1 LGEGDGPS
9 GALSGIVVTIR
20 GVLER
25 LRALV
30 CGRRLDHELEDEIQ
44 AHLELAERDA
54 RARGLSPEQARREAR
69 QSFGGIEQ
77 MKEEHRDRRSF
88 RWIEAVLKDV
98 RYGLAALG
106 HTPGFTAVVVGVLA
120 LGIGANVAMFGVM
133 DAVMLKPLPFPQS
146 DRIVRVWEAPKPGI
160 TNAASATEFLS
171 WKRLAGVFEAMS
183 AEVPVSATL
192 ADHDGP
198 VRIPG
203 KAVTTEYFRVFGVR
217 AAFGRTFTAD
227 EERHGAGR
235 LIVLSH
241 GAWQNDFGGD
251 TDILR
256 HGVML
261 DGEPYQVIGVL
272 APGAFDRSETKFW
285 KLLAFAPDQ
294 LAPEIHWLT
303 VYGRLSSGVP
313 ASQANDRMQAIN
325 AALLPAKPVNDR
337 EGTVLVAPL
346 ARLLVG
352 IGLERSI
359 YVALGAVMLVLIIA
373 CANVMNLL
381 LARGALR
388 ERELA
393 VRAALGASRG
403 RLIAQ
408 LLTESVVLCLMGGV
422 GGIGAASS
430 MIRAAKPLLASS
442 LPFTADVT
450 LDVRVLAFA
459 ATVAFGVALLAGTL
473 PALRASFG
481 DLAGSLNRSVRGSSG
496 THARTRRAIVVA
508 EVALSMVLMCGAL
521 LLLRSL
527 LKLQEVDTGVQM
539 ENVLTMS
546 TDLPLSAYP
555 TPEKASMFYHA
566 LAHRLQ
572 SVPGVLQA
580 GLATQLPLQWII
592 NGEGILAPG
601 FETQVRVRFKR
612 VDPGYFRAL
621 GIPVLSGRGIQ
632 DQDREGTPRIIV
644 INQALAMRLAE
655 IAGIKN
661 PVGKVVRVSTPLYRE
676 KTPFLPPCEIVGV
689 IRNERVSSPGDPDP
703 PVVYAPYA
711 QAPAPYVKIVIRTAA
726 ATGNVMPAIREAVRE
741 VDPNLPLS
749 DVATMDQVRDRTLM
763 GASRPA
769 GLIGAF
775 AAIAVLLTAVGL
787 YGVLAQAVTQRRREI
802 GIRMALGAASSDV
815 LRQVLGNAF
824 GLVSVGLVIGL
835 VGAFALTRVMKNLL
849 FEVSPL
855 DPMALAAAWVSM
867 AVIGMLAGF
876 IPASRA
882 AKVDPVVTLRDEG

>member
-1 LGEGDGPS
+1 
-9 GALSGIVVTIR
+9 
-20 GVLER
+20 LER
-25 LRALV
+25 LRALL
-30 CGRRLDHELEDEIQ
+30 CGRRLDHELEDEVQ

-54 RARGLSPEQARREAR
+54 SARGLSPEQARREAR

-98 RYGLAALG
+98 RYGLAALRRA
-106 HTPGFTAVVVGVLA
+106 PGFTVVVVGVLA

-133 DAVMLKPLPFPQS
+133 DAVMLKPLPFPQP
-146 DRIVRVWEAPKPGI
+146 DRIVRIWEAPKPGI
-160 TNAASATEFLS
+160 TNAASVTEFLN

-183 AEVPVSATL
+183 AEAPVSATL

-198 VRIPG
+198 ARIPG
-203 KAVTTEYFRVFGVR
+203 KAVTTEYFRVFGLR
-217 AAFGRTFTAD
+217 AALGRTFTAE
-227 EERHGAGR
+227 EERPGDGR
-235 LIVLSH
+235 VIVLSH
-241 GAWQNDFGGD
+241 SAWQNDFGSD
-251 TDILR
+251 PDILR
-256 HGVML
+256 RGVML
-261 DGEPYQVIGVL
+261 DGELYQVIGVL
-272 APGAFDRSETKFW
+272 ATGAFDRSETRFW
-285 KLLAFAPDQ
+285 KPLVFTPDQ

-303 VYGRLSSGVP
+303 VYGRLSSDVTLR
-313 ASQANDRMQAIN
+313 QANDRMQAIN
-325 AALLPAKPVNDR
+325 AALLPAKPANDR

-346 ARLLVG
+346 ARLLIGV
-352 IGLERSI
+352 GLERSI
-359 YVALGAVMLVLIIA
+359 YVALGAVMLVLMIA

-381 LARGALR
+381 LAKGALR

-408 LLTESVVLCLMGGV
+408 LLTQTIVLCLMGGV
-422 GGIGAASS
+422 AGIGAASW

-459 ATVAFGVALLAGTL
+459 AAVAFGVALLAGTL
-473 PALRASFG
+473 PALRTSVG
-481 DLAGSLNRSVRGSSG
+481 DLAGSLNRSARGSSG

-521 LLLRSL
+521 LLFRSL

-546 TDLPLSAYP
+546 TDLPVSAYP
-555 TPEKASMFYHA
+555 TPERASMFYHA
-566 LAHRLQ
+566 VAHRLQ
-572 SVPGVLQA
+572 SVPGVLQM

-592 NGEGILAPG
+592 NGEGVLAPG
-601 FETQVRVRFKR
+601 VETQVRVRFKR

-632 DQDREGTPRIIV
+632 EQDREGTPRIIV
-644 INQALAMRLAE
+644 INQALAKRLAE
-655 IAGIKN
+655 IAGIN
-661 PVGKVVRVSTPLYRE
+661 DPIGNVVRVSTPLYRE
-676 KTPFLPPCEIVGV
+676 KTPFLPSCEIVGV

-703 PVVYAPYA
+703 PVVYAAFA
-711 QAPAPYVKIVIRTAA
+711 QAPSPSVKIVVRTTVAPA
-726 ATGNVMPAIREAVRE
+726 NVMPAIREAVRE
-741 VDPNLPLS
+741 IDPSLPLA
-749 DVATMDQVRDRTLM
+749 DIATMEQVRDRTLT

-769 GLIGAF
+769 WLIGAF

-787 YGVLAQAVTQRRREI
+787 YGVFAQAVTQRRREI
-802 GIRMALGAASSDV
+802 GIRMALGAASSEV
-815 LRQVLGNAF
+815 LRQVLWNAL
-824 GLVSVGLVIGL
+824 GLVVVGLGL
-835 VGAFALTRVMKNLL
+835 GLIGAFALTRVMKNLL

-855 DPMALAAAWVSM
+855 DPVALTVACISM
-867 AVIGMLAGF
+867 AVIGMFAGF

-882 AKVDPVVTLRDEG
+882 ARVDPVVTLRDEG